1 MPGFRGTYLTVNVQL
16 YSQGKSY
23 NCEIKLEDRSS
34 GVMHIIRI
42 SCLDT
47 IVQYDS
53 MLQTYTENIRNFC
66 LG

>member
-16 YSQGKSY
+16 YSQGKCY
-23 NCEIKLEDRSS
+23 NSEMKLEDGSS

-42 SCLDT
+42 SRLDT
-47 IVQYDS
+47 VVQYDS
-53 MLQTYTENIRNFC
+53 MPQTHTENIRIFC